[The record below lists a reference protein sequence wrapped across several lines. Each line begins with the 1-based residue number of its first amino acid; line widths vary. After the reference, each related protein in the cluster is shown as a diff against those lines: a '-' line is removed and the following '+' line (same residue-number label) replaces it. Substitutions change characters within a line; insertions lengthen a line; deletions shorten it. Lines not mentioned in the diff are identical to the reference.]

1 MPGIDGRKMSKS
13 YDNIIPFLS
22 NEKTL
27 KKSIARIITNSLEP
41 GEPKDHQSCT
51 LFQLYL
57 SFASN
62 DEIESMKQAYKDG
75 ISWGDVKKE
84 LFKVINNEL
93 LPIREKYLELI
104 DDPNL
109 LNDLFAAGASKVRPQ
124 AQQLIEKM
132 REVTGITVSYTHL
145 TLPTILLV

>member
-1 MPGIDGRKMSKS
+1 MSKS

-27 KKSIARIITNSLEP
+27 KKSIAKIITNSLEP

-57 SFASN
+57 FFASN

-104 DDPNL
+104 DDPDL

-124 AQQLIEKM
+124 AQELIEKM
-132 REVTGITVSYTHL
+132 REVTGITKIV
-145 TLPTILLV
+145 

>member
-57 SFASN
+57 FFASN

-104 DDPNL
+104 DDPDL

-124 AQQLIEKM
+124 AQELIEKM
-132 REVTGITVSYTHL
+132 REVTGITKIV
-145 TLPTILLV
+145 

>member
-1 MPGIDGRKMSKS
+1 MSKS

-41 GEPKDHQSCT
+41 GEPKDYQSCT

-57 SFASN
+57 FFASN

-104 DDPNL
+104 HDPDL
-109 LNDLFAAGASKVRPQ
+109 LNDLFAAGASKVRPK
-124 AQQLIEKM
+124 AQELIDKM
-132 REVTGITVSYTHL
+132 REVTGITKIV
-145 TLPTILLV
+145 

>member
-41 GEPKDHQSCT
+41 GEPKDHESCT

-57 SFASN
+57 FFASN

-104 DDPNL
+104 DDPDL

-124 AQQLIEKM
+124 AQELIEKM
-132 REVTGITVSYTHL
+132 REVTGITKIV
-145 TLPTILLV
+145 